1 MQNVALVAST
11 TSTVED
17 LLSDAGMQL
26 AVQRQVEQWLRLLQR
41 VRDHGN
47 VALACAAEGLPRPTY
62 YRVWRQFR
70 AGAIP
75 GLSKAARR
83 SIERSA
89 GFREQV
95 DRVVLAL
102 SRANPT
108 WGRHRVSKYLRSQ
121 GKDISARQVW
131 CVWKRH
137 QMLDRSSLI
146 EASEAASAPAQAP
159 APAVAAPA
167 PRSIPAPLLPA
178 AHCAMPP
185 VVSAEALRS
194 VLHPSQPVL
203 ALVQASAL

>member
-11 TSTVED
+11 TSSVED

-89 GFREQV
+89 GFRDQV
-95 DRVVLAL
+95 DQVVLAL

-108 WGRHRVSKYLRSQ
+108 WGRHRVSKFLRAQ

-137 QMLDRSSLI
+137 HMLDRSSLI
-146 EASEAASAPAQAP
+146 EPTAPSVIVEPAAAAAATPTYR
-159 APAVAAPA
+159 AVAAPLLSA
-167 PRSIPAPLLPA
+167 P
-178 AHCAMPP
+178 HCAMPG
-185 VVSAEALRS
+185 VASAADSLRA

-203 ALVQASAL
+203 ALVQASVL